1 MRPSWMIALV
11 CALAAAPGVA
21 VAQNSDYAADHAAD
35 YAVAA
40 PSSPAEDAAPPDE
53 TPLTPDEAA
62 TLGNALTFDSTN
74 PANGIAAKP
83 LKLPNLTDAGKFDVS
98 HTSKWDGSSA
108 MVLKQPFVAADW
120 DAKIGADLNLAGTP
134 SAYAQPNR
142 PLPLLGPSQDTGVAW
157 ASVGVPNLA
166 SVDARVDPTS
176 DQGKLGTTFK
186 QAFPVGSAVS
196 MTLQNTFSVTQTFTP
211 VATAP
216 ADIPLMAA
224 PVSGPP
230 APQIWGSEKAV
241 KFDVLASG
249 TTFGAGIATASN
261 DPVTHNK
268 FSADQKLYGPLHV
281 TTALTDLG
289 QAGAGKSITAAF
301 KVNW

>member
-1 MRPSWMIALV
+1 MRPSWMIAAFV

-21 VAQNSDYAADHAAD
+21 PAQEAD
-35 YAVAA
+35 YAVVA
-40 PSSPAEDAAPPDE
+40 PPSNSTDEAAPPDE

-62 TLGNALTFDSTN
+62 TLGNALVFDSTN
-74 PANGIAAKP
+74 LADGVPAKS
-83 LKLPNLTDAGKFDVS
+83 LKLPSLTDSGKFDIN
-98 HTSKWDGSSA
+98 HTSKSDGSSA
-108 MVLKQPFVAADW
+108 MVLKQPYVADDW

-134 SAYAQPNR
+134 PAYAQPNR
-142 PLPLLGPSQDTGVAW
+142 PLPLVAASQDTGAAW
-157 ASVGVPNLA
+157 ASVGVSNLA

-186 QAFPVGSAVS
+186 QAFPVGSTVS
-196 MTLQNTFSVTQTFTP
+196 MTLQNTFSVTQSFMP
-211 VATAP
+211 AATAP

-224 PVSGPP
+224 PVAGPP

-241 KFDVLASG
+241 KFDVLATG

-281 TTALTDLG
+281 TTALTDVG
-289 QAGAGKSITAAF
+289 QASAGRSISAAL
-301 KVNW
+301 KLNW

>member
-1 MRPSWMIALV
+1 MRPSWMISAFV
-11 CALAAAPGVA
+11 CALAVAPGVA
-21 VAQNSDYAADHAAD
+21 LAQEAD

-40 PSSPAEDAAPPDE
+40 PPSSPAEEAVPPDE
-53 TPLTPDEAA
+53 TPLTPDEAT
-62 TLGNALTFDSTN
+62 TLGNALMFDSTN
-74 PANGIAAKP
+74 LVDGNLAKP
-83 LKLPNLTDAGKFDVS
+83 LKLPSLTDAGKFDVS
-98 HTSKWDGSSA
+98 HTSQSDGSSA
-108 MVLKQPFVAADW
+108 MVLKQPLIANDW

-134 SAYAQPNR
+134 SAYARPNR
-142 PLPLLGPSQDTGVAW
+142 PLPLLTASPDTGAAW

-186 QAFPVGSAVS
+186 QAFPVGSAVA
-196 MTLQNTFSVTQTFTP
+196 MTLQNTFSVTQTFAP
-211 VATAP
+211 AATAP

-241 KFDVLASG
+241 KFDVLATG

-268 FSADQKLYGPLHV
+268 FSADQRLYGPLHV

-289 QAGAGKSITAAF
+289 QASAGKSISAAF
-301 KVNW
+301 RLNW